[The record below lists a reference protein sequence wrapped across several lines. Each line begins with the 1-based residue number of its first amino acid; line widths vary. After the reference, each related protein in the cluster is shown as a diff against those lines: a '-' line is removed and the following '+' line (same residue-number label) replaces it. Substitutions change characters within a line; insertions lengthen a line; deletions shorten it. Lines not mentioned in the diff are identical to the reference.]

1 MDNLADKLLCYSNQD
16 YYPFHM
22 PGHKRNTDGSF
33 FDKVFSIDITEIEGF
48 DNLHHS
54 QEILLSEQ
62 QFASKVFGSDKS
74 YFLVNGSTVGILA
87 AISAL
92 TERGGKI
99 LLARNCHKSA
109 YNAIYINGLEVE
121 YLYPSQTENGLIY
134 GCVQPEDVK
143 EALLNAKE
151 QIQAVVITS
160 PSFDGVVSDIKKIAE
175 ICHCCGVPLIVD
187 GAHGAHFGFSRIFPK
202 SAVECDADIVIQSL
216 HKTLPSLTQTAI
228 LHINQGFYL
237 KKGLKNHLERLERY
251 LAIYQSSSPSYVL
264 MASISYCIHKIAEER
279 ELLYKRYEENLVSFL
294 EKMKALKHLQIMD
307 EEWFQKNNVFDF
319 DKSKIIVNTY
329 RTNMSGQE
337 LFQKLL
343 EQYHLTLEMASEY
356 YVLAISSVMDT
367 AEGFDRLAF
376 ALLEIDATID
386 FTEEKDLSIVV
397 YKNEQCVNL
406 TQAMDGE
413 KEKVIFS
420 KANDRISAEFI
431 YLYPPGI
438 PLITPGEKI
447 TIHLLSDITRYQKMG
462 LSVQGPVDY
471 QLDTIQ
477 VLK

>member
-1 MDNLADKLLCYSNQD
+1 
-16 YYPFHM
+16 
-22 PGHKRNTDGSF
+22 
-33 FDKVFSIDITEIEGF
+33 
-48 DNLHHS
+48 
-54 QEILLSEQ
+54 
-62 QFASKVFGSDKS
+62 
-74 YFLVNGSTVGILA
+74 
-87 AISAL
+87 
-92 TERGGKI
+92 
-99 LLARNCHKSA
+99 
-109 YNAIYINGLEVE
+109 
-121 YLYPSQTENGLIY
+121 
-134 GCVQPEDVK
+134 
-143 EALLNAKE
+143 
-151 QIQAVVITS
+151 
-160 PSFDGVVSDIKKIAE
+160 
-175 ICHCCGVPLIVD
+175 
-187 GAHGAHFGFSRIFPK
+187 
-202 SAVECDADIVIQSL
+202 
-216 HKTLPSLTQTAI
+216 
-228 LHINQGFYL
+228 
-237 KKGLKNHLERLERY
+237 
-251 LAIYQSSSPSYVL
+251 
-264 MASISYCIHKIAEER
+264 
-279 ELLYKRYEENLVSFL
+279 
-294 EKMKALKHLQIMD
+294 
-307 EEWFQKNNVFDF
+307 
-319 DKSKIIVNTY
+319 
-329 RTNMSGQE
+329 MSGQE